1 MNSFL
6 KYNIYSNLYL
16 AKDFLIILIKNQ
28 KYLVVISRIE
38 VIKFSI
44 FKIFAKTAYV
54 LILTIMNVL
63 LWIFV
68 IFYLSFFHSS

>member
-1 MNSFL
+1 MHVIKSTILETVNSFL

-28 KYLVVISRIE
+28 KYSVVISRIK

-63 LWIFV
+63 L
-68 IFYLSFFHSS
+68 